1 MKEPA
6 ENLIDSLKRG
16 LEEAEQGRAEAERA
30 NQTKDLFLAM
40 LGHELRTPL
49 TSVFLQA
56 QRLRRGP
63 VMEAAKLARIGEA
76 IERNTKIQ
84 IQLLDDLDDAARLV
98 ARELEM
104 EPRAVNLCA
113 VVRAALEGVSGA
125 AQRKS
130 IRLEVVLDES
140 VCLVAGDPLR
150 LEQVVSNLVK
160 NAIKVTPELGQVAI
174 AVSTAGEYARIEVS
188 DAGPGM
194 HPASLPHVFNR
205 ISHAHGGLGL
215 GLALVRHLVE
225 QHDGTVEAGS
235 PGPGK
240 GTTFL
245 VTLPLMKVA

>member
-1 MKEPA
+1 MERA
-6 ENLIDSLKRG
+6 EDLIDSLKRG
-16 LEEAEQGRAEAERA
+16 IEDAEQGRAEAERA

-63 VMEAAKLARIGEA
+63 VIEAAKLARIGEA
-76 IERNTKIQ
+76 IERNAKIQ
-84 IQLLDDLDDAARLV
+84 VELLDDLDDAARFV
-98 ARELEM
+98 AGGFKM
-104 EPRAVNLCA
+104 EPRAVNLCT
-113 VVRAALEGVSGA
+113 VVRAALDGVSEK

-130 IRLEVVLDES
+130 IRLEVVLDE
-140 VCLVAGDPLR
+140 VCFVAGDPER
-150 LEQVVSNLVK
+150 LERVVSNLVK

-174 AVSTAGEYARIEVS
+174 VVSTAGEYARIEVS
-188 DAGPGM
+188 DTGPGF
-194 HPASLPHVFNR
+194 HPASLPHVLNR
-205 ISHAHGGLGL
+205 TSHAHGGLGL
-215 GLALVRHLVE
+215 GLAVVRHLVE